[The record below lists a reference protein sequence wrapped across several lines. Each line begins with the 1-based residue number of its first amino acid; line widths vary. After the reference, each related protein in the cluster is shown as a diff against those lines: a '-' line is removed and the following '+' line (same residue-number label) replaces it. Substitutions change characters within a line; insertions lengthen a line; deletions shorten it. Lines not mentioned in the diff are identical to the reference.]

1 MSDKSSDVDSEFN
14 ELLLA
19 WSGGDDDAQQQLIP
33 LVYEELRKVAHRYMR
48 WERPGHTL
56 QTTALVH
63 ETYLRLLESR
73 RVRWQ
78 NRSHFLAISAQL
90 MRRILVDFARSRN
103 ALKRGAG
110 APRVPLDE
118 SRHQGAD
125 STVDFEALDD
135 VLDALSTLDA
145 RKARVVELR
154 FFGGLGVEET
164 AHVLDVS
171 TDTVRRDWKLA
182 RAWLLRELSE
192 GAPVV
197 P

>member
-14 ELLLA
+14 ELLSA

-118 SRHQGAD
+118 SRHQDAD

-135 VLDALSTLDA
+135 VLDALSTFDA